1 MSDAL
6 IYPLLVQVALTFA
19 LLIANGLMRSHAVGS
34 GAVKPVDIVLGQ
46 RAWPQRVQQ
55 VSNAFQNQMET
66 PTLFYVGVVLAV
78 ILEIGGPVLLGL
90 ACLWSGLRLLHAYV
104 HVTSNH
110 LRWRFLSF
118 VAGVIILMAFWAVLV
133 VGLVTR

>member
-6 IYPLLVQVALTFA
+6 IYPLLVQVALTFV
-19 LLIANGLMRSHAVGS
+19 LLGANGLMRSRAVGS
-34 GAVKPVDIVLGQ
+34 GAVKAADIVLGQ
-46 RAWPQRVQQ
+46 RAWPKRVQQ

-66 PTLFYVGVVLAV
+66 PTLFYVGAVLALTLGV
-78 ILEIGGPVLLGL
+78 GGAVLLGL
-90 ACLWSGLRLLHAYV
+90 ACLWSGLRLLHAFI

-118 VAGVIILMAFWAVLV
+118 VAGVFTLMAFWIVLGV
-133 VGLVTR
+133 ELVTR